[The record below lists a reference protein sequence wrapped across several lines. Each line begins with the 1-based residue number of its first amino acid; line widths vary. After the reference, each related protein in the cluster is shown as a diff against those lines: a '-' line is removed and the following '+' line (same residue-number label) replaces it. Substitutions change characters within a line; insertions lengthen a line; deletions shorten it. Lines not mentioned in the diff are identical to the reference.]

1 MKPSLPVTPL
11 LAAAFVAMTA
21 GCTLSAPE
29 PKAKSSDA
37 IDVSTRWDHRP
48 EAELWTAAT
57 FDALDNGGRA
67 LVKTVPRDIDSFCP
81 GYAKADI
88 DGRKAFWTA
97 LFSGLAG
104 YESTWRPEA
113 AGAGGRYRGLLQ
125 IWPTS
130 ARNYG
135 CDVSHPNGLYDGP
148 TNLRCASRIAAQ
160 AVARD
165 QVVAGSPG
173 RWGGVARDWPPLRN
187 ASKREDIAAFTR
199 TLPVCQA

>member
-1 MKPSLPVTPL
+1 MRPSLPVAPL
-11 LAAAFVAMTA
+11 LAVALLALTA

-29 PKAKSSDA
+29 PKARSSEA
-37 IDVSTRWDHRP
+37 IEVSTRWDHRP
-48 EAELWTAAT
+48 EARLWTAAK
-57 FDALDNGGRA
+57 FRAMDNEGRA
-67 LVKTVPRDIDSFCP
+67 LVTTVPRDIDTFCP
-81 GYAKADI
+81 GYASADI
-88 DGRKAFWTA
+88 QGRKAFWTA

-104 YESTWRPEA
+104 YESTWRPDA

-135 CDVSHPNGLYDGP
+135 CDVTHPNGLYDGP

-173 RWGGVARDWPPLRN
+173 RWGGVARDWPPLRD

-199 TLPVCQA
+199 ELPVCQG